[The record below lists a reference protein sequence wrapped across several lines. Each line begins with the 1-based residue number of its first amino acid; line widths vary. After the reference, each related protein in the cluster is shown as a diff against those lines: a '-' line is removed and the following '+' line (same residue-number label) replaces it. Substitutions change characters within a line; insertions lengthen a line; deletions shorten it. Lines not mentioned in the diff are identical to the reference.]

1 MSLSLE
7 LCRELK
13 AAGAPQDKTEWIW
26 IIFPDPPIGTGGARQ
41 VLRANWDFRQGNEW
55 VADWNSDELI
65 AQIQAEWPDT
75 GICLVGPNTHLKPEK
90 LWHAETCEWEGDE
103 TIDAW
108 APSPAEALARLY
120 IALMEAK

>member
-26 IIFPDPPIGTGGARQ
+26 IIFPDPPIGTGGARH
-41 VLRANWDFRQGNEW
+41 VLGANWDFRRGNEW

-65 AQIQAEWPDT
+65 AQIQAEGLDVEDIDCPIFGWHGEWAFSDYDT
-75 GICLVGPNTHLKPEK
+75 DCMTPPELARGK
-90 LWHAETCEWEGDE
+90 NL
-103 TIDAW
+103 
-108 APSPAEALARLY
+108 AEALARLY
-120 IALMEAK
+120 IALKAQA